1 MGCACNTED
10 HLEYEM
16 ILSYDNESIGK
27 EYESTKILTEDD
39 VRKIIKAMIY
49 LEYNT
54 RIRDKRSLQAKR
66 AGELNNGLSKN
77 YLQLLRETKEIDNEI
92 KPIVEAKVLT
102 DYKVNPEDFK
112 TARESMNT
120 ENIVNEV
127 METLLKS
134 IFNKKEALC
143 ISGCDVL
150 DIEEKLQNQYD
161 EANFKLNA
169 NPEISMEI
177 ESLYKDEVYI
187 TSTDILVADAMYKDY
202 KLLPLELQAM
212 IGH

>member
-1 MGCACNTED
+1 MWQKKTD
-10 HLEYEM
+10 L
-16 ILSYDNESIGK
+16 IGK

-39 VRKIIKAMIY
+39 VKKIIKAMIY